1 MYAQGA
7 RPGGGAATAIAG
19 YAERIFR
26 FMDTLAAEQAGDDA
40 AAAAAGNGAG
50 DGAGGGT
57 GGGRA
62 GNGSTSRLMSAAHGS
77 AYFIFDQVTATLTL
91 AWPYPS
97 LPKP

>member
-26 FMDTLAAEQAGDDA
+26 FMDTLAAEQADDDA
-40 AAAAAGNGAG
+40 AAAAGKEGGVGAG
-50 DGAGGGT
+50 VGA

-77 AYFIFDQVTATLTL
+77 AYFIFDQVTPTLTL

-97 LPKP
+97 PPKP